1 MSNYGS
7 EREVVMNIVRDVQG
21 RHGARSPNTV
31 IEHASGR
38 APCANTAGARLHSPS
53 GGSPRQTRSELS
65 TSLAWGD
72 GVLLARAWHE
82 RKEIVTCGEKQL

>member
-21 RHGARSPNTV
+21 SHGARSPNTV

-38 APCANTAGARLHSPS
+38 SFYANVAGARLNSPS
-53 GGSPRQTRSELS
+53 GRSSRQTSSELC

-72 GVLLARAWHE
+72 GALLTCAW
-82 RKEIVTCGEKQL
+82 